1 LSAVRLGASDELCIL
16 GLFSWLL
23 SVTESQIGTENEQEG
38 TFMSRSHKHVR
49 SECLAVGE
57 VLNRVGDKWS
67 VLVVALLGDGK
78 KRFSELRRTIEGIS
92 QRMLT
97 LTLKGLARDGLI
109 TRAVYPTIPP
119 RVEYELTRLGR
130 SLLIPITGL
139 GDWAAQNR
147 ERIQT
152 ARERYDA
159 PNSKNRQGFP

>member
-1 LSAVRLGASDELCIL
+1 MKKQV
-16 GLFSWLL
+16 
-23 SVTESQIGTENEQEG
+23 GTL
-38 TFMSRSHKHVR
+38 MSPRHKHVR
-49 SECLAVGE
+49 GECLAVRE

-97 LTLKGLARDGLI
+97 LTLKGLERDGLI
-109 TRAVYPTIPP
+109 TRTMYPTIPL
-119 RVEYELTRLGR
+119 RVEYELTKLGR

-139 GDWAAQNR
+139 GDWASQNR

-159 PNSKNRQGFP
+159 ENSKSQQGVH